1 MVPRTFTWKNSRDLK
16 GEITAVTFLSYNPG
30 HSSKSLG
37 SPTLMSST
45 TMGISDCSV
54 LGVGHRGKPALG
66 QRRVYRLL
74 GQPQRLSVASTLDI
88 CKVKVPGPSFVPK
101 ELRVFSL

>member
-1 MVPRTFTWKNSRDLK
+1 
-16 GEITAVTFLSYNPG
+16 
-30 HSSKSLG
+30 
-37 SPTLMSST
+37 
-45 TMGISDCSV
+45 MGISDCSV

-66 QRRVYRLL
+66 QLRVYRLL

>member
-1 MVPRTFTWKNSRDLK
+1 
-16 GEITAVTFLSYNPG
+16 
-30 HSSKSLG
+30 
-37 SPTLMSST
+37 MSSP

-66 QRRVYRLL
+66 QHSMYRLL

-88 CKVKVPGPSFVPK
+88 CKVKVPNPSFVPK
-101 ELRVFSL
+101 ELGVFSL